1 MIRLSRK
8 DDLNDIIVLWN
19 EAFGDSEDD
28 IKFFLDSR
36 YIPENAVVCETDGR
50 IVSVLF
56 LLDGMMHIN
65 GKDYSSYYL
74 YAACTSKDFRGK
86 GIMSDMLGFAKSL
99 SVSRNKQFI
108 ILKPGEESL
117 YGYYEKFG
125 YKSVFTKKTIKIND
139 NFNAVEEIKSENN
152 FLSDILISRD
162 NLLNKTDYFRWD
174 SDAIEFAISHH
185 KHFGGECF
193 LSKNGYIFYYVDNN
207 ILFIKENTLSDKS
220 EFLKILSYLKNQY
233 KTNSVIADLPF
244 NYEIPCDKSEI
255 SDSGMILPLN
265 KDAENLISGL
275 KNAYLNLAL
284 D

>member
-99 SVSRNKQFI
+99 SISRNKQFI

>member
-8 DDLNDIIVLWN
+8 DDLNDIVVLWN

-50 IVSVLF
+50 IVSALF

-86 GIMSDMLGFAKSL
+86 GIMSDMLGFTKSL

-185 KHFGGECF
+185 IHFGGECF

>member
-8 DDLNDIIVLWN
+8 DDFNDIIVLWN

-86 GIMSDMLGFAKSL
+86 GIMSDMLGFTKSL